1 MSRLTNRLVPILG
14 LSGLLAALAVVPA
27 QAASASSGA
36 AVQTCT
42 GTAAAPG
49 ALTGTFPGNVVVKGV
64 CAVNAG
70 PAVVKGNLTIAPG
83 GAVLAAFALNDKTH
97 TGFSSLTVNRN
108 VVVDKGATLVL
119 GCEANAFPCVDD
131 TGKPPTLQSRGTIG
145 GNLFA
150 TDPLGVLVHNSSIT
164 GAVSEQGGGGGLSCT
179 PKGIFAQLFKSPV
192 FSDYED
198 NVVGDSLIIS
208 GLRSCFLGVFR
219 NAVHGSLIVTT
230 NKMADPDANEVAANN
245 VNRSL
250 NCRGNTPAIQYGDS
264 GGIPNVVSGQA
275 TGQCSFSLRL
285 PNPPPNGPLEPI
297 AVRPIP

>member
-27 QAASASSGA
+27 QAASASSTA
-36 AVQTCT
+36 AAQTCT

-49 ALTGTFPGNVVVKGV
+49 VLTGTIPGNVIVKGV

-83 GAVLAAFALNDKTH
+83 GAVVAAFALNDKTH
-97 TGFSSLTVNRN
+97 VGFSSLTVNRN

-150 TDPLGVLVHNSSIT
+150 TGALGVLVHNSSIT
-164 GAVSEQGGGGGLSCT
+164 GAVSEQGGGGGLACT
-179 PKGIFAQLFKSPV
+179 PKGIFKLFKSPV

-230 NKMADPDANEVAANN
+230 NKMADPDANEVASNN